1 MTHSVRNRNFW
12 IMLIADAVLISFAYY
27 LAHYI
32 RFDGKIP
39 EGHLASWSLT
49 ATWIILI
56 KLVSLFI
63 FDLYR
68 GMWRYASIHDMINL
82 LKACLISSTI
92 IMAVILIVFRFQGF
106 SRGVFIID
114 FILTLLIL
122 GGFRMSVRLYYTQ
135 SFAGKHAMFMGKAQS
150 NIKKI
155 LIVGAGSMG
164 ESLLREIS
172 RNSKIYY
179 EVAGFIDDD
188 PFKIN
193 HKIHGIPILGVLQDI
208 EEIVNQYAVDEIIIA
223 ISSASAIQM
232 RRILNL
238 CKSTDIPFKTMPNMQ
253 ELLEGRVNLSTIR
266 DVRYEDLLGRE
277 PVCLDMKQIGG
288 YLTNKNVMVTG
299 GAGSIG
305 SELCMQVAQF
315 NPEKLII
322 VDQSESGLYDM
333 ELGLLANFP
342 GLKIASVLTSVQKD
356 KFMKRIF
363 EKQKPDV
370 VFHAAAYKHV
380 PMMELHPWEA
390 VFNNVIGT
398 RNILRL
404 CHENKIDR
412 FVLVS
417 TDKSVRPTN
426 IMGSAKRMAE
436 LLTQGYAAKNHARFM
451 AVRFG
456 NVVGSIGSV
465 IPLFKKQIER
475 GGPVTVTHPE
485 VTRYFMTI
493 PEACSLILQAGAIG
507 EGGEIF
513 ILKMGVPVRI
523 ADMARD
529 MITLS
534 GYEPGRD
541 IDIEYVGLRPGEKLY
556 EELVTFGEDILRTGH
571 EDIMVLNAKD
581 DKPLE
586 EINTC
591 LETLAELAQNGDVT
605 GIKKQF
611 KKIVPEYNPQ
621 F

>member
-1 MTHSVRNRNFW
+1 MVHSAINRNFW
-12 IMLIADAVLISFAYY
+12 IMLIADASLISFVYY

-32 RFDGKIP
+32 RFDGNIP
-39 EGHLASWSLT
+39 QGHLTTWSLT
-49 ATWIILI
+49 ATWIVFI

-63 FDLYR
+63 FDMYR
-68 GMWRYASIHDMINL
+68 GMWRYASIHDMINIV
-82 LKACLISSTI
+82 KACLISSCI
-92 IMAVILIVFRFQGF
+92 IMAIIIIIYRFQGF

-114 FILTLLIL
+114 FLLTLVFL

-135 SFAGKHAMFMGKAQS
+135 NLSGKRVFFSGKARS

-155 LIVGAGSMG
+155 LIIGAGRMG
-164 ESLLREIS
+164 ESLLREIVQ
-172 RNSKIYY
+172 NSKIYY
-179 EVAGFIDDD
+179 EVTGFIDDD
-188 PFKIN
+188 PFKMN
-193 HKIHGIPILGVLQDI
+193 QKIHGIPVLGILQDI
-208 EEIVNQYAVDEIIIA
+208 EEIVKQYAVDEIIIA

-232 RRILNL
+232 RRIVNL
-238 CKSTDIPFKTMPNMQ
+238 CKSVDVPFKTMPNMQ
-253 ELLEGRVNLSTIR
+253 ELLEGRLNLTTIR
-266 DVRYEDLLGRE
+266 NVRYEDLLGRE
-277 PVCLDMKQIGG
+277 PVCLDMKQIGDC
-288 YLTNKNVMVTG
+288 LTDKNVMVTG

-305 SELCMQVAQF
+305 SELCRQIALF
-315 NPEKLII
+315 KPEKLII

-333 ELGLLANFP
+333 ELGLLASFP
-342 GLKIASVLTSVQKD
+342 GLKITPVLASVQK
-356 KFMKRIF
+356 KQFMKRIF
-363 EKQKPDV
+363 EKHKPDV
-370 VFHAAAYKHV
+370 VLHAAAYKHV

-398 RNILRL
+398 RNILEL
-404 CHENKIDR
+404 CHKHNVDR

-426 IMGSAKRMAE
+426 IMGASKRIAE
-436 LLTQGYAAKNHARFM
+436 LLTQCYTAKNKARFM

-456 NVVGSIGSV
+456 NVVGSVGSV

-507 EGGEIF
+507 DGGEIF

-541 IDIEYVGLRPGEKLY
+541 IEIEYVGLRPGEKLY
-556 EELVTFGEDILRTGH
+556 EELVTFGEDILKTDH
-571 EDIMVLNAKD
+571 EDIMVLNTKD
-581 DKPLE
+581 NKSLE

-591 LETLAELAQNGDVT
+591 LETLAELAQDGDIT